1 MKFRSFRDRLLFFP
15 SPPTHVIQSP
25 YVIFPN
31 KKIQR
36 FIWENFSQN
45 RSFFLSYSTF
55 QTFHEIY
62 RPQHIYYV
70 IIARWMENRLA
81 NDVCAR

>member
-1 MKFRSFRDRLLFFP
+1 MKFRSFRHRLLFSP
-15 SPPTHVIQSP
+15 SPPTHFIQSSC
-25 YVIFPN
+25 VIFPN

-45 RSFFLSYSTF
+45 RSFFLSCSTF

-62 RPQHIYYV
+62 RSQHIYYV
-70 IIARWMENRLA
+70 IIADWMENRLA
-81 NDVCAR
+81 NDACER